1 MSFCYNYEELH
12 YILQNISSFLFSLT
26 EVNKIFEI
34 TKFILTKHL
43 NTMILQALTNI
54 KIRFVIFIQIHRI
67 INKRLNLYFMS
78 EEERLYKELLN
89 INKKSIK
96 KLKGILVVTT
106 ITYGIFLLYY
116 PQPIFKL
123 MVIIILS
130 LQLLYIYKTEN
141 KFKIPFR

>member
-12 YILQNISSFLFSLT
+12 YLLQNFSSFLFSIT
-26 EVNKIFEI
+26 EVNKIIEI
-34 TKFILTKHL
+34 TKFILNKHL
-43 NTMILQALTNI
+43 NIMISKALTNI
-54 KIRFVIFIQIHRI
+54 KIRFVIFMQIHRI
-67 INKRLNLYFMS
+67 INKRLNLRTMW

-96 KLKGILVVTT
+96 KLKGILVATT
-106 ITYGIFLLYY
+106 ITYGIFLMYY

>member
-1 MSFCYNYEELH
+1 MW
-12 YILQNISSFLFSLT
+12 
-26 EVNKIFEI
+26 
-34 TKFILTKHL
+34 
-43 NTMILQALTNI
+43 
-54 KIRFVIFIQIHRI
+54 
-67 INKRLNLYFMS
+67 

-96 KLKGILVVTT
+96 KLKGILVATT
-106 ITYGIFLLYY
+106 ITYGIFLMYY

>member
-1 MSFCYNYEELH
+1 MW
-12 YILQNISSFLFSLT
+12 
-26 EVNKIFEI
+26 
-34 TKFILTKHL
+34 
-43 NTMILQALTNI
+43 
-54 KIRFVIFIQIHRI
+54 
-67 INKRLNLYFMS
+67 

-89 INKKSIK
+89 INRKSIK

-106 ITYGIFLLYY
+106 ITYGIFLMYY

-130 LQLLYIYKTEN
+130 LQLLYIYKTED